1 MHTLVIIIHVIA
13 CFLMIGAILLQ
24 SGKGAEI
31 GAAFGG
37 SSQTV
42 FGSRG
47 PANFLSKF
55 TVVVAVVFMVTSFSL
70 AILAKERTFSSTVI
84 DLKKKD
90 ASEPAPAAAAGQA
103 SIRLAF
109 VERSRRRSLAT
120 RSQHL
125 RTLRKA
131 VNTCRSERKPEE
143 VHKQASLGPLRR
155 SQASG
160 YVLCLQ

>member
-1 MHTLVIIIHVIA
+1 MHTLVIIIHIVA

-55 TVVVAVVFMVTSFSL
+55 TVVVAVVFMVTSLSL
-70 AILAKERTFSSTVI
+70 AILAKQRTFSSTVI
-84 DLKKKD
+84 DLKKKET
-90 ASEPAPAAAAGQA
+90 SQPAPAAPPAQSDQPA
-103 SIRLAF
+103 SD
-109 VERSRRRSLAT
+109 SHS
-120 RSQHL
+120 SD
-125 RTLRKA
+125 
-131 VNTCRSERKPEE
+131 P
-143 VHKQASLGPLRR
+143 ASH
-155 SQASG
+155 
-160 YVLCLQ
+160 

>member
-1 MHTLVIIIHVIA
+1 MHTLVIIIHIIA

-55 TVVVAVVFMVTSFSL
+55 TVVVAVVFMVTSLSL

-84 DLKKKD
+84 DLKNKET
-90 ASEPAPAAAAGQA
+90 SHPAPTSPAAPAEKPAADSRSSSDPAAA
-103 SIRLAF
+103 
-109 VERSRRRSLAT
+109 
-120 RSQHL
+120 H
-125 RTLRKA
+125 
-131 VNTCRSERKPEE
+131 
-143 VHKQASLGPLRR
+143 
-155 SQASG
+155 
-160 YVLCLQ
+160 

>member
-55 TVVVAVVFMVTSFSL
+55 TVVVAAVFMVTSLSL

-84 DLKKKD
+84 DLKKKE
-90 ASEPAPAAAAGQA
+90 APPPATPAAPSDKPAAD
-103 SIRLAF
+103 
-109 VERSRRRSLAT
+109 T
-120 RSQHL
+120 H
-125 RTLRKA
+125 
-131 VNTCRSERKPEE
+131 
-143 VHKQASLGPLRR
+143 
-155 SQASG
+155 SG
-160 YVLCLQ
+160 DSSSSGH

>member
-1 MHTLVIIIHVIA
+1 MYTLLVIIHVFV

-55 TVVVAVVFMVTSFSL
+55 TVIVASVFMLTSFSL
-70 AILAKERTFSSTVI
+70 AILAKDRNFASTVI
-84 DLKKKD
+84 DLKKRETSPPVP
-90 ASEPAPAAAAGQA
+90 AAPAGGPAAPPGDSHPPGDSPAG
-103 SIRLAF
+103 
-109 VERSRRRSLAT
+109 
-120 RSQHL
+120 H
-125 RTLRKA
+125 
-131 VNTCRSERKPEE
+131 
-143 VHKQASLGPLRR
+143 
-155 SQASG
+155 
-160 YVLCLQ
+160 

>member
-55 TVVVAVVFMVTSFSL
+55 TVVVAVVFMMTSLSL

-90 ASEPAPAAAAGQA
+90 SSETGPAPSTPAAPTDKPA
-103 SIRLAF
+103 SDSHSSSDPTA
-109 VERSRRRSLAT
+109 
-120 RSQHL
+120 H
-125 RTLRKA
+125 
-131 VNTCRSERKPEE
+131 
-143 VHKQASLGPLRR
+143 
-155 SQASG
+155 
-160 YVLCLQ
+160 

>member
-1 MHTLVIIIHVIA
+1 MHTLVIVIHIIA

-55 TVVVAVVFMVTSFSL
+55 TVIVAVVFMLTSLGL
-70 AILAKERTFSSTVI
+70 AILAKEKTFSSTVI
-84 DLKKKD
+84 DLKKKET
-90 ASEPAPAAAAGQA
+90 SQPVQPAPAAPAEKPAADSHSSSDPSTA
-103 SIRLAF
+103 
-109 VERSRRRSLAT
+109 
-120 RSQHL
+120 H
-125 RTLRKA
+125 
-131 VNTCRSERKPEE
+131 
-143 VHKQASLGPLRR
+143 
-155 SQASG
+155 
-160 YVLCLQ
+160 